1 MPPASRPAR
10 SRSAACFCFCGG
22 SIGADILRRLVAIDF
37 VEFAERLAGVG
48 LAPELAQRD
57 AHIHQT
63 VRRARAAR
71 AILVIIV
78 KGDRGEAGLAFV
90 EVGAAEQ
97 ILRKAR
103 IAALWPFLDDRLQ
116 LCLRL
121 GIEFGVPQAIAI
133 IIAILRLVAG
143 RGRSEE
149 HKSELQSLMRIS
161 YAVFCLNKNNIPTIN
176 L

>member
-22 SIGADILRRLVAIDF
+22 SICADILRRLVAIDF

-48 LAPELAQRD
+48 LAPELIERD
-57 AHIHQT
+57 AHIHQA
-63 VRRARAAR
+63 VRRARAAG

-78 KGDRGEAGLAFV
+78 ESDRGEAWLAFV
-90 EVGAAEQ
+90 KIGAAEQ
-97 ILRKAR
+97 ILSKAC

-116 LCLRL
+116 LRLRR

-133 IIAILRLVAG
+133 IIAIFRLVAG
-143 RGRSEE
+143 RAIG
-149 HKSELQSLMRIS
+149 KSTR
-161 YAVFCLNKNNIPTIN
+161 LNSSH
-176 L
+176 